1 MEGEE
6 IGNML
11 GKCLLRGEYP
21 IDGSQDDPVGSNRWA
36 VS

>member
-1 MEGEE
+1 MEGKK
-6 IGNML
+6 IGNLL
-11 GKCLLRGEYP
+11 GKLLLHGEYP